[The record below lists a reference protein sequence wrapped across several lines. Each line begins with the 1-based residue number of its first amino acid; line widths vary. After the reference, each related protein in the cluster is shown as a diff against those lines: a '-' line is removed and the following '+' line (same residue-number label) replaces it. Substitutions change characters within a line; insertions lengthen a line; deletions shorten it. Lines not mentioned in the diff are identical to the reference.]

1 MMTTPTERLE
11 IKKKLAECR
20 VCAWLVTLDE
30 KTRRDW
36 AQAIANIRFGAGL
49 IASEIAIDV
58 QAAGYAG
65 PDIGESSVDTH
76 RRKAHR

>member
-1 MMTTPTERLE
+1 MPTPTERLE
-11 IKKKLAECR
+11 SRKQLGECR
-20 VCAWLVTLDE
+20 VCAWLASLDE

-49 IASEIAIDV
+49 IASEIALDIS
-58 QAAGYAG
+58 AAGYDG